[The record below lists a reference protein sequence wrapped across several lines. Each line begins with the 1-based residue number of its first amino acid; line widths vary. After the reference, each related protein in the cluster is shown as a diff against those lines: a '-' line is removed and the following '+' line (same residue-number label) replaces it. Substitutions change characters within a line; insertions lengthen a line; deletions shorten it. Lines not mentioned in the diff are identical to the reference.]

1 MAECMMTR
9 SRSRSSQSSQSDRS
23 ENDQGGLSSQTP
35 PGAFKSSNIGPPET
49 PNWQAGLIT
58 APTTVR
64 PVRLRRVEYADPTPS
79 EDGVETPAV
88 TPNLPPATDSEELQ
102 LRRLDLE
109 RQKIDLELQKERRKE
124 LQLQLQLEGLRAQND
139 RAAIPAN
146 PPSGQPSAWDPNLR
160 SRMQYNLYDPD
171 SRVGKAI
178 SQFKQDT
185 KYATKPNALV
195 GSSNYLSWHANMKAK
210 LIDAKCWVIL
220 EDKQVKSPDGD
231 PEWSPF
237 WEAKNRWL
245 YAFISNALAASIRP
259 HFNKYDEGRIAYS
272 LWRAVEEEFS
282 IPRTQLC
289 REAVLA
295 FTSMGGVQV
304 TDVHTFFDK
313 FNDVI
318 MKLEILDILLPNDVV
333 FHVFY
338 SALPNIWRNY
348 VQKKI
353 EEVQESKSKSVVLD
367 VHSIMEEIR
376 SRLNPP
382 KEAKKAAQA
391 ANSSA
396 NVAQA
401 ENAAAGSNNSSNV
414 QNNSARG
421 GRPGGRGGYRMGGR
435 SNFDLPICPECE
447 HRHGGLCWAA
457 NPDSAPEEWR
467 TANAAR
473 IGKYNNKKSSEG
485 KKTSSTA
492 NGSSEMFQMMNLVQV
507 IGVSVYSAESI
518 INPLTIWDSRAG
530 CHIVSGPMI
539 QVANKATLKV
549 QGIRVTSIPVR
560 ERLIEFD
567 HVYLMPGLSA
577 NLISTGLL
585 KCQGYIHHDL
595 QMDIRNY
602 FEIIASTENDIF
614 YMNLNS
620 NNIYVLSDT
629 PPMFGDIMNDLELG
643 PLAYL
648 AVPKP
653 RAISTDYDPNAAS
666 LGLFNR
672 DDVEQLINPK
682 DPDTDTFILSPPT

>member
-1 MAECMMTR
+1 
-9 SRSRSSQSSQSDRS
+9 
-23 ENDQGGLSSQTP
+23 
-35 PGAFKSSNIGPPET
+35 
-49 PNWQAGLIT
+49 
-58 APTTVR
+58 
-64 PVRLRRVEYADPTPS
+64 
-79 EDGVETPAV
+79 
-88 TPNLPPATDSEELQ
+88 
-102 LRRLDLE
+102 
-109 RQKIDLELQKERRKE
+109 
-124 LQLQLQLEGLRAQND
+124 
-139 RAAIPAN
+139 
-146 PPSGQPSAWDPNLR
+146 
-160 SRMQYNLYDPD
+160 MQYNLYDPD

-185 KYATKPNALV
+185 KYATKLNALV

-210 LIDAKCWVIL
+210 LIDAQCWVIL
-220 EDKQVKSPDGD
+220 EDKQVKSPDED
-231 PEWSPF
+231 PEWAPF

-259 HFNKYDEGRIAYS
+259 RFNKYDEGRIAYS
-272 LWRAVEEEFS
+272 LWRVVEEEFS

-313 FNDVI
+313 FNDII
-318 MKLEILDILLPNDVV
+318 MKLEILNILLPNDVV

-353 EEVQESKSKSVVLD
+353 EEVQESKLKSVVLD
-367 VHSIMEEIR
+367 
-376 SRLNPP
+376 
-382 KEAKKAAQA
+382 AAQA

-414 QNNSARG
+414 QNNSVRG
-421 GRPGGRGGYRMGGR
+421 GRPRGRGGYQMGGH
-435 SNFDLPICPECE
+435 SNSDLPICPECE

-467 TANAAR
+467 TTNTVR

-507 IGVSVYSAESI
+507 IE
-518 INPLTIWDSRAG
+518 
-530 CHIVSGPMI
+530 VSGPMI

-629 PPMFGDIMNDLELG
+629 LSMFGGIMNNLELG

-648 AVPKP
+648 MILKP
-653 RAISTDYDPNAAS
+653 RVISTDYDLNTAS
-666 LGLFNR
+666 LGLFNC
-672 DDVEQLINPK
+672 DDVEQLINLK
-682 DPDTDTFILSPPT
+682 DLDINIFILSPPI